1 MILVDIHVLSINKQ
15 YDFKLDENAYI
26 ADILEE
32 VGEMMI
38 SGDDDSKTGI
48 ENLLL
53 CDYES
58 RRILPLQQS
67 LKQCGIGNGCR
78 LVLL

>member
-1 MILVDIHVLSINKQ
+1 MILVDIYVPSINKQ

-32 VGEMMI
+32 VGEMML
-38 SGDDDSKTGI
+38 SREGERKAEMES
-48 ENLLL
+48 LLF
-53 CDYES
+53 CDYENH
-58 RRILPLQQS
+58 RVLPLQQT
-67 LKQCGIGNGCR
+67 LKQCGIGSGCR

>member
-38 SGDDDSKTGI
+38 SGD

-53 CDYES
+53 CDYEG
-58 RRILPLQQS
+58 RRILPLHQS